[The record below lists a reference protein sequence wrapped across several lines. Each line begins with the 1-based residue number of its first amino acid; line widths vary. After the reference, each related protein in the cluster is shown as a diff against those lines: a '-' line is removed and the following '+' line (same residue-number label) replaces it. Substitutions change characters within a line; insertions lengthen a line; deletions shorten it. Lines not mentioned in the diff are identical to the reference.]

1 MTSAVNT
8 FHNPIQLDKEKSYSI
23 QVFVKIQNGKTM
35 IVEVPRNSNI
45 HMIKSQIFKKQGI
58 PISKQRLI
66 YNTKELEN
74 DNSLSFYNIQPESN
88 LLLNLKLGGGVL
100 VIVKTLDGTSVEI
113 DIDEEDTIET
123 LKYKIYQTQGISVE
137 NQRLIYDRKK
147 LDDHKT
153 LSDYKMKE
161 YSFIHLVKAAVK

>member
-1 MTSAVNT
+1 MTSAINNL
-8 FHNPIQLDKEKSYSI
+8 HDPIQLDKDKSYMI
-23 QVFVKIQNGKTM
+23 QVFVKIQNGRTM

-45 HMIKSQIFKKQGI
+45 QMIKSQIYKKQGI
-58 PISKQRLI
+58 PICKQRLI

-74 DNSLSFYNIQPESN
+74 DNTLSFYNIQPESN
-88 LLLNLKLGGGVL
+88 LMLNLKLGGGVHI
-100 VIVKTLDGTSVEI
+100 IVKTLEGTSVEI

-123 LKYKIYQTQGISVE
+123 LKYKIYEKEGISVE
-137 NQRLIYDRKK
+137 NQRLIYERKK

-161 YSFIHLVKAAVK
+161 FSSIHLVKAAVK